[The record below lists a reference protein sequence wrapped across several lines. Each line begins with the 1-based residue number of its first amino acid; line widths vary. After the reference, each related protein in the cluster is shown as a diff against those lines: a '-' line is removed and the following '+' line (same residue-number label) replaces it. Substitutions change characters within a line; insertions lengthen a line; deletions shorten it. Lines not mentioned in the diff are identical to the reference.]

1 MHRSCLS
8 WLKEWDLC
16 VFKADKKK
24 MNAAGLIKK
33 ERRNR
38 DGFNGKRKWD
48 AGGGSGGGFEEQ
60 VRLKFLCFSQTSNVL
75 LSKENQI

>member
-1 MHRSCLS
+1 MS

-16 VFKADKKK
+16 VFKSDKKK

-48 AGGGSGGGFEEQ
+48 GGNATGGGSGGGGFEEQ
-60 VRLKFLCFSQTSNVL
+60 VRSSFPLFAVT
-75 LSKENQI
+75 

>member
-1 MHRSCLS
+1 MS

-16 VFKADKKK
+16 VFKGDKKK

-38 DGFNGKRKWD
+38 DGLNGGKRKWD
-48 AGGGSGGGFEEQ
+48 AGGSAGGGGTGTGGFEEQ
-60 VRLKFLCFSQTSNVL
+60 VRLSFYPHIRREAVTNVRFA
-75 LSKENQI
+75 